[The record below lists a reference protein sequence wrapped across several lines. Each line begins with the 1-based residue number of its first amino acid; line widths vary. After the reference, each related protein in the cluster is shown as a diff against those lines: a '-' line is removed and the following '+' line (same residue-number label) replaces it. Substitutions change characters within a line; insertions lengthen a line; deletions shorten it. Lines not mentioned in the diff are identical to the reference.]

1 MSLGIRENVKL
12 KEFENNISSIYR
24 TGSPASF
31 LFPFRAY
38 PPPWKLSHRRVSPHV
53 PQIYA
58 NIHRE
63 TAFPPFLPFVRH
75 VLLSSKYFFPPNRTG
90 MYISGKFKRIS
101 LSAGVLFI
109 DTLNCRPGEKERQR
123 KPQNGRKSRKI
134 RPEKSEAQPPR
145 CSYITPSTRD
155 DCPFIFNEGYL
166 IRTVA
171 RHVRLNPFWRLEK
184 KKERERAITIFRL
197 ASFSPIKSNAL
208 VTRYNKCM
216 IEKHRSRGKT
226 NDFPWN
232 RIFTHFWKTTRIA
245 QKFKRSK
252 LANCQRNNLFS
263 SLVILISSK

>member
-12 KEFENNISSIYR
+12 KEFQNNISSIYR
-24 TGSPASF
+24 TGSPPHF
-31 LFPFRAY
+31 Y
-38 PPPWKLSHRRVSPHV
+38 SHFTRTSALKVITSTSLPHV

-63 TAFPPFLPFVRH
+63 TAFPSPFPPFRATRAPIVEI
-75 VLLSSKYFFPPNRTG
+75 LFPPNRTG
-90 MYISGKFKRIS
+90 MYISEKFKRIS

-109 DTLNCRPGEKERQR
+109 DTLNCRPGEKEGQR

-171 RHVRLNPFWRLEK
+171 RHVRLNPF
-184 KKERERAITIFRL
+184 
-197 ASFSPIKSNAL
+197 
-208 VTRYNKCM
+208 
-216 IEKHRSRGKT
+216 
-226 NDFPWN
+226 
-232 RIFTHFWKTTRIA
+232 
-245 QKFKRSK
+245 
-252 LANCQRNNLFS
+252 
-263 SLVILISSK
+263 

>member
-24 TGSPASF
+24 TGSQPHF
-31 LFPFRAY
+31 Y
-38 PPPWKLSHRRVSPHV
+38 SHFTRTSTLKVITSTSLPHV

-58 NIHRE
+58 NIHRNGLPL
-63 TAFPPFLPFVRH
+63 PPFLPFGRH

-101 LSAGVLFI
+101 LSAVLFI

-166 IRTVA
+166 IRIVA
-171 RHVRLNPFWRLEK
+171 RHVRLNPF
-184 KKERERAITIFRL
+184 
-197 ASFSPIKSNAL
+197 
-208 VTRYNKCM
+208 
-216 IEKHRSRGKT
+216 
-226 NDFPWN
+226 
-232 RIFTHFWKTTRIA
+232 
-245 QKFKRSK
+245 
-252 LANCQRNNLFS
+252 
-263 SLVILISSK
+263 